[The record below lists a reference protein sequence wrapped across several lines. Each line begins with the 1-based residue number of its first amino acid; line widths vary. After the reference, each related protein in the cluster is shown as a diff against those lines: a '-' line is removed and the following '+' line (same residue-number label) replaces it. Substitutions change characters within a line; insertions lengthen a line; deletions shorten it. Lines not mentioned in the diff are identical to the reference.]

1 MNITK
6 ETFLKAEDSKN
17 RDAMLYDML
26 AGIAKS
32 LKECNALKKDVD
44 GFKAQILLIKKL
56 FVGIAATGKD
66 LQGEDYLLLQKLQ
79 KRYAIFK

>member
-1 MNITK
+1 MQGISK

-32 LKECNALKKDVD
+32 LSDCHELKEEVD
-44 GFKAQILLIKKL
+44 GFKAQVSLVKRL
-56 FVGIAATGKD
+56 FLGVI
-66 LQGEDYLLLQKLQ
+66 
-79 KRYAIFK
+79 AIFTAITAWLTKG

>member
-26 AGIAKS
+26 AGITEK
-32 LKECNALKKDVD
+32 LNECKELKKEVD
-44 GFKAQILLIKKL
+44 GFKTQVSLVKRL
-56 FVGIAATGKD
+56 FLAVA
-66 LQGEDYLLLQKLQ
+66 
-79 KRYAIFK
+79 AIFTVISAWLAKS